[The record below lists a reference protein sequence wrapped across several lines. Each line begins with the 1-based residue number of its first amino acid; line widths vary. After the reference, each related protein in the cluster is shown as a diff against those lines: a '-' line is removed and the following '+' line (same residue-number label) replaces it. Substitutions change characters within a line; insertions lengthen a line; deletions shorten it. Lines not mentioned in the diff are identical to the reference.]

1 MADAKQYNAVTG
13 FNPADAPGGSA
24 GSEPPSKILSED
36 IRDLKYDLWAGFWGP
51 GPNTPNWNSGD
62 EADRRIGWNQDPD
75 GRYTDSQYESN
86 TSINFTK
93 LGGVSGNPASGS
105 GDNSAVTS
113 TSVSVTTPTDTTD
126 NSGDET
132 PIDFV
137 TQGSGYTYPTVT
149 GPAYY
154 QIHAILGRVNDA
166 IVHTGHGSS
175 SNATIPLL
183 STAGAYT
190 KYDGSAAS
198 ALTEDT
204 GRVSKRHL
212 DRMSD
217 DIEYIRNTSNHRHNY
232 IDISNSAIFDYQNNK
247 GNAIWGGTWGDD
259 SYSNQWGNYGADSG
273 YDRPFA
279 EWRYRFTNWNHLRY
293 WLNQGGKFYF
303 RGNHNPTGNLG
314 NPTWNAI
321 MNFGHFYIG
330 QSPAEYATLNSNTS
344 WQNSNGGAYTVTDHV
359 PTFHGIGDKAN
370 AVQTGTGADVSN
382 FSVTKS
388 TAWTNVVAGDII
400 RVGDY
405 YEGEVASV
413 DTTTVTDDTITL
425 VQKLRNTSG
434 TETSSLSNQTWCI
447 SKWYRCGYVKGESAL
462 YGGLHDPSADDGYMY
477 LDWRL
482 GLGDGTNHDVFFRIM
497 CDNTV
502 NQMTMDGNGN
512 GFTVGWRTPL
522 TVNEFVAQNTPAI
535 ARSYA
540 TAEINSSSAIYERRL
555 RATFQSP

>member
-24 GSEPPSKILSED
+24 GSEPPSKIISED

-62 EADRRIGWNQDPD
+62 EADRRIGWNLDPD
-75 GRYTDSQYESN
+75 GLYTDSQYESN

-232 IDISNSAIFDYQNNK
+232 IDISNSAVFDYQNNK
-247 GNAIWGGTWGDD
+247 GNAIWSGTWGND
-259 SYSNQWGNYGADSG
+259 SYSNQWGNYGAGSG
-273 YDRPFA
+273 YDRP
-279 EWRYRFTNWNHLRY
+279 Y
-293 WLNQGGKFYF
+293 
-303 RGNHNPTGNLG
+303 
-314 NPTWNAI
+314 
-321 MNFGHFYIG
+321 
-330 QSPAEYATLNSNTS
+330 SD
-344 WQNSNGGAYTVTDHV
+344 VT
-359 PTFHGIGDKAN
+359 
-370 AVQTGTGADVSN
+370 
-382 FSVTKS
+382 
-388 TAWTNVVAGDII
+388 
-400 RVGDY
+400 
-405 YEGEVASV
+405 
-413 DTTTVTDDTITL
+413 
-425 VQKLRNTSG
+425 
-434 TETSSLSNQTWCI
+434 
-447 SKWYRCGYVKGESAL
+447 
-462 YGGLHDPSADDGYMY
+462 
-477 LDWRL
+477 
-482 GLGDGTNHDVFFRIM
+482 
-497 CDNTV
+497 
-502 NQMTMDGNGN
+502 
-512 GFTVGWRTPL
+512 
-522 TVNEFVAQNTPAI
+522 
-535 ARSYA
+535 
-540 TAEINSSSAIYERRL
+540 
-555 RATFQSP
+555 